1 MYNSRISGNIIC
13 HKLSKPPF
21 LSVSCQFN
29 GFPGQ
34 ESEIYKEGKSS
45 SSQHHCWRV
54 ITGSQMMMMMRTRN
68 ERTGDRVAHH
78 ERTKE
83 KISINR
89 MEWKIAQVNHSAAL
103 ERSGPVAKGVS
114 DKPVRLS
121 GRCHRHLRRLPYLLE
136 YPFHGHC
143 SRYIISPT
151 LLSSACGWIIV
162 IMIQVSR
169 RDLYVRPRQTEEGVQ
184 LVLNETT
191 TAMSSRMNGGWKN
204 ALTQKGRM
212 IGKCWMDGKEDG
224 LEMERNWRF
233 TDRQDKSWDTHNGRA
248 QQPSIHLRSFLVF
261 SWAAADEGFAG

>member
-1 MYNSRISGNIIC
+1 
-13 HKLSKPPF
+13 
-21 LSVSCQFN
+21 
-29 GFPGQ
+29 
-34 ESEIYKEGKSS
+34 
-45 SSQHHCWRV
+45 
-54 ITGSQMMMMMRTRN
+54 MMMMRTKK

-103 ERSGPVAKGVS
+103 ERSGPVAKGVP

-121 GRCHRHLRRLPYLLE
+121 GRCHRHLRCLPYLLE

-162 IMIQVSR
+162 IMIQVSS